1 MWLRQINKIKG
12 QSATRFGSKSRWI
25 IAAFCLLAAAS
36 ALASPEDDRSQ
47 RDALYPAFVPGELLV
62 KFRPEVRK
70 ESAAA
75 YQEWFNIS
83 TRRTF
88 AINGYQQ
95 VKLPPGV
102 TIDEALELYTGDP
115 DVEHAEPNYLLYAD
129 RTPDDTDF
137 EELWGL
143 DNTGQNVDETNGT
156 PDADID
162 APEAWDVT
170 IGSSDI
176 IVAVVDSG
184 VDVNHPD
191 LQANIWTNPGEIADN
206 GSDDDG
212 NGYVDDVNGWDFL
225 NGDNAPDDASS
236 HGTHVAGTIAAVGN
250 NGRGVTGVSWTAKI
264 MPLRF
269 LDALGVGNTADAI
282 EAIEY
287 ANAMGADVINNS
299 WGGGGNSQ
307 SLKAAIDAS
316 DAVVVCAAGNDG
328 RNNESIPFYPSSFT
342 SSNIISVAATD
353 QNDNLASFSNFGVN
367 SVDVAAP
374 GVNIY
379 SSVPGRQTVWSDNF
393 DDGTIE
399 DWTTGGINNSWDT
412 TTTSWFSGSNSLTD
426 SPLGVYSD
434 STNSWARAPAVNL
447 FTASGARLEF
457 KLIVNT
463 EFLFDRL
470 RIQVS
475 TDLIGWTTHTVK
487 LEGVGIFSD
496 GVYGSQLAWV
506 TAIVD
511 LGNYEGQNAVYVR
524 FYFTSD
530 VSITGDGVYIDDVA
544 VTTASSSYSGSE
556 YDYFNGTSMATP
568 HVAGLAALLK
578 AHNPALANT
587 EIKAAIENS
596 VDFKSALNNKVA
608 SDGRINAAAALA
620 APQISTVQVN
630 AITESTAVITWTTDK
645 QGDSEVRYGTAGDSW
660 GSYPNTTSDPALVT
674 SHSITLNGLS
684 QQTDYYFMAGSTD
697 VYGNGPDNK
706 TGDSNP
712 SSEDTFTTLDPD
724 PPSIVEFPVIDFAND
739 RITIIYDEQDMQG
752 ADDEDNYSF
761 SPSMNF
767 ATVNPK
773 DDDIADLGSSTF
785 RLSMASIPAYEVF
798 TLTVSN
804 ITDLAG
810 NPVTP
815 AGIKINDND
824 NDSMADDWETEN
836 GLNTSLNDGAADPDG
851 DGYTNFQ
858 EYEDRTDPQSAAS
871 GRFVIQDTIPQNNA
885 GIANSERVPDNTS
898 FAVLLESVN
907 GINII
912 NDAAVEFTID
922 DETRIYNR
930 DLGDVSVRVIKLT
943 NDDDGQVTRMWV
955 VYDRSD
961 DGLFGPTY
969 VFDSDINIKI
979 DATDFLANTMNQA
992 SLNFNVETSDEHDDA
1007 LNSES
1012 LPQSATSVL
1021 PPEDDYDNLIEVTT
1035 GDLTGAK
1042 IYYNNG
1048 DPVPQLGPTDE
1059 IPAVNLSGVSGV
1071 AVPMNLQPPTVFDSP
1086 LKIRIPCPGYADVS
1100 SLNVYYYNGSN
1111 WALACDAAGNVQP
1124 GGDGWMVPGS
1134 RVDHNETDPA
1144 TIEIQVYHFSAAQ
1157 AGSFS
1162 GAGGGGGGG
1171 GGCFI
1176 SATSQGS
1183 LIKNVFFYAVI
1194 SLALIGLGIYSI
1206 KKIIK
1211 RR

>member
-1 MWLRQINKIKG
+1 
-12 QSATRFGSKSRWI
+12 
-25 IAAFCLLAAAS
+25 
-36 ALASPEDDRSQ
+36 
-47 RDALYPAFVPGELLV
+47 
-62 KFRPEVRK
+62 
-70 ESAAA
+70 
-75 YQEWFNIS
+75 
-83 TRRTF
+83 
-88 AINGYQQ
+88 
-95 VKLPPGV
+95 
-102 TIDEALELYTGDP
+102 
-115 DVEHAEPNYLLYAD
+115 
-129 RTPDDTDF
+129 
-137 EELWGL
+137 
-143 DNTGQNVDETNGT
+143 
-156 PDADID
+156 
-162 APEAWDVT
+162 
-170 IGSSDI
+170 
-176 IVAVVDSG
+176 
-184 VDVNHPD
+184 
-191 LQANIWTNPGEIADN
+191 
-206 GSDDDG
+206 
-212 NGYVDDVNGWDFL
+212 
-225 NGDNAPDDASS
+225 
-236 HGTHVAGTIAAVGN
+236 
-250 NGRGVTGVSWTAKI
+250 
-264 MPLRF
+264 
-269 LDALGVGNTADAI
+269 
-282 EAIEY
+282 
-287 ANAMGADVINNS
+287 
-299 WGGGGNSQ
+299 
-307 SLKAAIDAS
+307 
-316 DAVVVCAAGNDG
+316 
-328 RNNESIPFYPSSFT
+328 
-342 SSNIISVAATD
+342 
-353 QNDNLASFSNFGVN
+353 
-367 SVDVAAP
+367 
-374 GVNIY
+374 
-379 SSVPGRQTVWSDNF
+379 
-393 DDGTIE
+393 
-399 DWTTGGINNSWDT
+399 
-412 TTTSWFSGSNSLTD
+412 
-426 SPLGVYSD
+426 
-434 STNSWARAPAVNL
+434 
-447 FTASGARLEF
+447 
-457 KLIVNT
+457 
-463 EFLFDRL
+463 
-470 RIQVS
+470 
-475 TDLIGWTTHTVK
+475 
-487 LEGVGIFSD
+487 
-496 GVYGSQLAWV
+496 
-506 TAIVD
+506 
-511 LGNYEGQNAVYVR
+511 
-524 FYFTSD
+524 
-530 VSITGDGVYIDDVA
+530 
-544 VTTASSSYSGSE
+544 
-556 YDYFNGTSMATP
+556 
-568 HVAGLAALLK
+568 
-578 AHNPALANT
+578 
-587 EIKAAIENS
+587 
-596 VDFKSALNNKVA
+596 
-608 SDGRINAAAALA
+608 
-620 APQISTVQVN
+620 
-630 AITESTAVITWTTDK
+630 
-645 QGDSEVRYGTAGDSW
+645 
-660 GSYPNTTSDPALVT
+660 
-674 SHSITLNGLS
+674 
-684 QQTDYYFMAGSTD
+684 MAGSTD

-712 SSEDTFTTLDPD
+712 SSEDTFTTLVPD

-752 ADDEDNYSF
+752 AGDEDNYSF

-815 AGIKINDND
+815 AGIKINDSD

-898 FAVLLESVN
+898 FAALLESVN
-907 GINII
+907 GININ

-979 DATDFLANTMNQA
+979 DATDILADTMNQTG
-992 SLNFNVETSDEHDDA
+992 LNFNVETSDEHDDA

-1021 PPEDDYDNLIEVTT
+1021 PPEDDYDNLIEVNT

-1071 AVPMNLQPPTVFDSP
+1071 AVPMNLQPPTVFNTP
-1086 LKIRIPCPGYADVS
+1086 LKIQIPCPGYTDVS

-1171 GGCFI
+1171 GCFI

-1194 SLALIGLGIYSI
+1194 NLALIGLGIYSI
-1206 KKIIK
+1206 KKSSNYDKFIETIEGMSK
-1211 RR
+1211 TYKLLLNLSEITSRRML